1 MLFQRLW
8 VTNLL
13 SSLKGNQLPRHHKSL
28 WVQDLAQQICS
39 RERPLLGGLLSTLP
53 QWQSLTCS
61 HEGSGFGSRRWT
73 GLYVSLTLPMT
84 AWACLRGWPVPQK
97 TLHRGCHNVTVAIPQ
112 KMTAGK
118 QAQTPTA
125 QSPRSCISHSGF
137 WFWATE
143 TNSIWQQSQKCS
155 EPACL
160 RPSSS
165 SWLQSRLEAHR
176 GLPLTWNS

>member
-73 GLYVSLTLPMT
+73 GLCVSLPCPWQHGLVWEGGQVCRKPYSEGVTMLQSPF
-84 AWACLRGWPVPQK
+84 
-97 TLHRGCHNVTVAIPQ
+97 HRKWQQENKLQHQ
-112 KMTAGK
+112 
-118 QAQTPTA
+118 Q
-125 QSPRSCISHSGF
+125 QSPRSCISHTGF
-137 WFWATE
+137 QFWGTE
-143 TNSIWQQSQKCS
+143 TNRIWQQSQKCN

-160 RPSSS
+160 RPSSF